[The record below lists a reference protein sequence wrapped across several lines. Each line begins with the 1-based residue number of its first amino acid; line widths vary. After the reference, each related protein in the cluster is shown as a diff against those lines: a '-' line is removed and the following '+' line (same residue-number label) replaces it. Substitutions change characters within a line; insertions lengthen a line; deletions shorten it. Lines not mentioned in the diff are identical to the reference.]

1 MQYKTKILNKIKENN
16 IKSSLENT
24 LLRPKKK
31 QKIKKSNL
39 PSDNFKI
46 GSKDKK
52 QTETLLKS
60 ELDNSKSNR
69 ELQKVWYY
77 NHKKQKNKIFDFT
90 ILIKKNKYEKEK

>member
-16 IKSSLENT
+16 IKSSLKNT

-31 QKIKKSNL
+31 QEIKKSNP

-69 ELQKVWYY
+69 ELQKV
-77 NHKKQKNKIFDFT
+77 
-90 ILIKKNKYEKEK
+90 